1 MKLWR
6 KAGKH
11 MKFKSHIP
19 KSLLLSRLKLIAVG
33 LLTTLTCLLINPI
46 TAHADIVSEVVDAV
60 VAMYNGT
67 SDSNRGGT
75 SAIVNGVAYTRTGYL
90 CYLLT
95 KDGNRTGL
103 PAYAFYSPGYNEIPG
118 SRWVCTSRKDQSVSG
133 WKAEAPWGVTPWGNN
148 GTPSYEP
155 EIRDWMLQPIDGA
168 PQALAFVDKVWGVE
182 AAKNFQ
188 SDNYILVLETI
199 MNFQY
204 SVKGGNGGGGGLD
217 SAIKDAIYREAYIRV
232 SDYWNNLPRG
242 LIKKSLEARGLESVE
257 ELIDQDTLT
266 VVKQAEYRLQLQ
278 SQGAGTNRTFTS
290 DPLIGTV
297 PNLITYKNGN
307 TVFDSYTNKVAP
319 HSEKIK
325 VNEAGF
331 TAYTGTGSGP
341 LSDSEVQSYGVAM
354 LIIHSITVYFNRLK
368 RIIFELKYPRQ
379 KSFQKALSK

>member
-1 MKLWR
+1 
-6 KAGKH
+6 

-19 KSLLLSRLKLIAVG
+19 KPNGKLLPIIMCIFTVFLIVVVNTSTVYA
-33 LLTTLTCLLINPI
+33 
-46 TAHADIVSEVVDAV
+46 ADYTDEDVSEV

-67 SDSNRGGT
+67 HSDNRGGT
-75 SAIVNGVAYTRTGYL
+75 SHIVNGVAYTRTGYL

-95 KDGNRTGL
+95 KDGSPTGD
-103 PAYAFYSPGYNEIPG
+103 PAYAFYSPGYNEIAG
-118 SRWVCTSRKDQSVSG
+118 SRWVCTSRRGQSVSSWRG
-133 WKAEAPWGVTPWGNN
+133 NAPWGVTPWGNN

-155 EIRDWMLQPIDGA
+155 EIRDWFLQTA
-168 PQALAFVDKVWGVE
+168 PTGKPMAAQFVKDIWGLAAE
-182 AAKNFQ
+182 KNFE

-204 SVKGGNGGGGGLD
+204 SVKGGNGGDGGSLQID
-217 SAIKDAIYREAYIRV
+217 KKRLRDA
-232 SDYWNNLPRG
+232 
-242 LIKKSLEARGLESVE
+242 ARA
-257 ELIDQDTLT
+257 
-266 VVKQAEYRLQLQ
+266 QAEIIATRAGYRTNTPERRNYIEIVAAQLAGEAVTKLIAQ
-278 SQGAGTNRTFTS
+278 SALGGSTGAGTNRTFTS

-368 RIIFELKYPRQ
+368 CIIFELKYPPQ
-379 KSFQKALSK
+379 KFFQKALSK

>member
-1 MKLWR
+1 
-6 KAGKH
+6 
-11 MKFKSHIP
+11 MKFKLHIP
-19 KSLLLSRLKLIAVG
+19 KLLLLSRLKLTAVG
-33 LLTTLTCLLINPI
+33 LFAALTCLLINPI

-75 SAIVNGVAYTRTGYL
+75 SAIVNGVSYTRTGYL

-95 KDGNRTGL
+95 KDGSPTGD
-103 PAYAFYSPGYNEIPG
+103 PAYAFYSPDYNEIAG
-118 SRWVCTSRKDQSVSG
+118 SRWVCTSRRGHTVSS
-133 WKAEAPWGVTPWGNN
+133 WKGDAKWGVTPWGN
-148 GTPSYEP
+148 GGSPSYEP

-168 PQALAFVDKVWGVE
+168 PQAYAFVQDCWGE
-182 AAKNFQ
+182 KAAKSFM
-188 SDNYILVLETI
+188 SDEYILVLETI

-204 SVKGGNGGGGGLD
+204 SIKGGNGGGGGLD